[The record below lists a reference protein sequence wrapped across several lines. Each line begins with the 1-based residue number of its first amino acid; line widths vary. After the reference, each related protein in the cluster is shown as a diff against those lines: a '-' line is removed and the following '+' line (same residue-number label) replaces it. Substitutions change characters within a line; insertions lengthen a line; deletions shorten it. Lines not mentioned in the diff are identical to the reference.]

1 MARDT
6 QKYAYFYVGIPRDSE
21 TLQKLL
27 QDVEETGETVPR
39 LLAVRIA
46 DFYRQTFTV
55 VSTRTVQPP
64 ALNITEDPEEETTQ
78 LDLAAINA
86 NAALDE
92 WG

>member
-6 QKYAYFYVGIPRDSE
+6 ERYAYFTVGILRDSE

-27 QDVEETGETVPR
+27 QDARESSMPNEIAKVLG
-39 LLAVRIA
+39 LRIA
-46 DFYRQTFTV
+46 DFYRQTNTAL
-55 VSTRTVQPP
+55 TRATQPDSVEAP
-64 ALNITEDPEEETTQ
+64 LEVMNE
-78 LDLAAINA
+78 DLAAINA

>member
-6 QKYAYFYVGIPRDSE
+6 GKYVYFTVGILRDSE

-27 QDVEETGETVPR
+27 QDARESSMPNEIAKVLG
-39 LLAVRIA
+39 LRIA
-46 DFYRQTFTV
+46 DFYRQTNTI
-55 VSTRTVQPP
+55 RAMQPNSVEAP
-64 ALNITEDPEEETTQ
+64 LEMMNEDI
-78 LDLAAINA
+78 AAQNA